1 MPKHLG
7 FIYLDLTLYFTDSTS
22 FRVLLTE
29 AINLNTQ
36 IFCLFILVVTMS
48 EPVLNVFS
56 HPAILSIFFL
66 NTRLSTSSL

>member
-36 IFCLFILVVTMS
+36 IFCTETVSILIVDNVCLFSWQTC
-48 EPVLNVFS
+48 
-56 HPAILSIFFL
+56 LSQF
-66 NTRLSTSSL
+66 